1 MNPCRVWIRVPDLA
15 EVWVDELKKS
25 VAGVEFWR
33 RKDDDADP
41 ELISKTEVV
50 FTNGELPDSLVHRL
64 TSLKWVQFTRGS
76 AFELI
81 HPALRESPVGV
92 SVIRGI
98 DGVQF
103 SEFAMGCIL
112 AWAKRFPHF
121 IRAQQ
126 EKRWEI
132 VMPLEISGMTLG
144 ILGLGAIGCETARKA
159 KAFGMRVLGIKRK
172 MTAKPDFVDE
182 LWTPDRLPDLLSQS
196 DFFVIST
203 PSSPE
208 TFGLLGPDELK
219 LMKKTAYLINL
230 TGGRVIEEEHL
241 VQALKEGWIGGA
253 AIDALPR
260 QPLPADSALWAL
272 PNVIITPR
280 IGGFTPQR
288 WKRLIPVFVENLKK
302 FVSGQTMD
310 LIDKRTG
317 F

>member
-1 MNPCRVWIRVPDLA
+1 MNPCRVWIRIHDLP

-33 RKDDDADP
+33 GKDDDAQP
-41 ELISKTEVV
+41 ERISKVEVV
-50 FTNGELPDSLVHRL
+50 FTNSELADSLVHRMI
-64 TSLKWVQFTRGS
+64 SLKWVQFTRGS

-81 HPALRESPVGV
+81 SPALRQSPVGV

-103 SEFAMGCIL
+103 SEFAFAAIL

-121 IRAQQ
+121 FRAQQ
-126 EKRWEI
+126 EKRWDMI
-132 VMPLEISGMTLG
+132 MPLEIAGMTLG
-144 ILGLGAIGCETARKA
+144 ILGLGAIGSEIARKA
-159 KAFGMRVLGIKRK
+159 KAFGMRILGIKRT
-172 MTAKPDFVDE
+172 MTPKPDFIDE

-208 TFGLLGPDELK
+208 TFGLLGLDELK

-230 TGGRVIEEEHL
+230 TGGRVIKEEHL
-241 VQALKEGWIGGA
+241 VYALKEGWIAGA
-253 AIDALPR
+253 ALDAFPQ
-260 QPLPADSALWAL
+260 QPLPSDSALWAL
-272 PNVIITPR
+272 PNVLITPR
-280 IGGFTPQR
+280 IGGFSPQR

-302 FVSGQTMD
+302 FVSGQPMD
-310 LIDKRTG
+310 LIDKKLG

>member
-1 MNPCRVWIRVPDLA
+1 
-15 EVWVDELKKS
+15 
-25 VAGVEFWR
+25 
-33 RKDDDADP
+33 
-41 ELISKTEVV
+41 
-50 FTNGELPDSLVHRL
+50 
-64 TSLKWVQFTRGS
+64 
-76 AFELI
+76 
-81 HPALRESPVGV
+81 
-92 SVIRGI
+92 VIRGI

-103 SEFAMGCIL
+103 SEFAMGAIL

-121 IRAQQ
+121 FKVQQ

-132 VMPLEISGMTLG
+132 AMPLEISGMTLG
-144 ILGLGAIGCETARKA
+144 ILGLGAIGSEVARKA
-159 KAFGMRVLGIKRK
+159 KAFGMRVLGIKRT
-172 MTAKPDFVDE
+172 MTPKPDFVDE

-208 TFGLLGPDELK
+208 TFGLLSPEKLK
-219 LMKKTAYLINL
+219 LMKKTACLINL
-230 TGGRVIEEEHL
+230 TGGHMIEEEHM
-241 VQALKEGWIGGA
+241 VQALREGWIAGA
-253 AIDALPR
+253 ALDAFPR

-302 FVSGQTMD
+302 FVSGQPVD
-310 LIDKRTG
+310 LVDKKLG